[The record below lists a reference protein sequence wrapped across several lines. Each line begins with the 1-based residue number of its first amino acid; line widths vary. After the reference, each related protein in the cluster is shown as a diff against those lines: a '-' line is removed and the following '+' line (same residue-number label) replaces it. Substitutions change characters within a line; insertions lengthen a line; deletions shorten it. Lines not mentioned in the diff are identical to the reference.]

1 MHEAYNNSENPI
13 FESAVVLVDEI
24 DNYLHP
30 LVQART
36 IPVLIEFFPKVQF
49 VFTSHAPVVLATLQK
64 EQVKAYRIEDGKAIE
79 ISYFYGRT
87 VQDILLDEYGINK
100 RPSSKMQV
108 RIEEMFRFISMGQ
121 QSQAKLIFD
130 ELLPILGE
138 DDAAIQDAKH
148 DLT

>member
-1 MHEAYNNSENPI
+1 
-13 FESAVVLVDEI
+13 
-24 DNYLHP
+24 
-30 LVQART
+30 
-36 IPVLIEFFPKVQF
+36 
-49 VFTSHAPVVLATLQK
+49 
-64 EQVKAYRIEDGKAIE
+64 
-79 ISYFYGRT
+79 
-87 VQDILLDEYGINK
+87 
-100 RPSSKMQV
+100 MQV